1 MLGIYEI
8 IRIFAVDNCNTLL
21 HLCNSSELDSLRF
34 AWVLRHYDED
44 MAADEMREMKNRIA
58 YTVMIVRDF
67 GDAHNLTPRQAHNYL
82 RRYKALDYLDEFY
95 DVEHTLSP
103 EDTLHSLDIISK
115 RNGGQ
120 AWDCI
125 TDQTRKLAILR
136 KVEVI
141 NL

>member
-1 MLGIYEI
+1 M
-8 IRIFAVDNCNTLL
+8 
-21 HLCNSSELDSLRF
+21 
-34 AWVLRHYDED
+34 RHYDED

-120 AWDCI
+120 A
-125 TDQTRKLAILR
+125 
-136 KVEVI
+136 
-141 NL
+141 

>member
-1 MLGIYEI
+1 
-8 IRIFAVDNCNTLL
+8 
-21 HLCNSSELDSLRF
+21 
-34 AWVLRHYDED
+34 
-44 MAADEMREMKNRIA
+44 MAAEEIRELKNRIA

-103 EDTLHSLDIISK
+103 EDTVNSLDIISK

-120 AWDCI
+120 VA
-125 TDQTRKLAILR
+125 
-136 KVEVI
+136 
-141 NL
+141 